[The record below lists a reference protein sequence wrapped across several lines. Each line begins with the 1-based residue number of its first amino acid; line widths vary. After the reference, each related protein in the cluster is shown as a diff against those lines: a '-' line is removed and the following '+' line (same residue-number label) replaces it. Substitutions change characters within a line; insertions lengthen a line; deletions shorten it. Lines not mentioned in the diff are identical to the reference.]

1 MKRQASGFA
10 QARSSGFALVT
21 AIFVLVVLA
30 LLGAAMVAL
39 STTQHIGQARDLL
52 GTRAYFAARAGLEW
66 GVYQALR
73 NASCAGSA
81 ALPALAGS
89 AQGFAVQVQCNA
101 SGPFDEGGASVRVYQ
116 VTATASLGAAGG
128 VDRVERQLQAVVSTP

>member
-1 MKRQASGFA
+1 MKRRAS
-10 QARSSGFALVT
+10 RSSGFALVT

-30 LLGAAMVAL
+30 LLGAGMVAL
-39 STTQHIGQARDLL
+39 STTQHVGQARDLL

-66 GVYQALR
+66 G
-73 NASCAGSA
+73 
-81 ALPALAGS
+81 
-89 AQGFAVQVQCNA
+89 
-101 SGPFDEGGASVRVYQ
+101 VYQ